1 MNNTTQISQKA
12 VLKIGFS
19 EESINAVI
27 NVFPLLMELENQ
39 KIKFHFLLLKDEQDH
54 ISLRLEEKDKALV
67 EELFK
72 DLYDLDIKDS
82 WEDYDFD
89 QERFGNERS
98 HQFIDT
104 FLSEANR
111 LVLKSLSNKV
121 HNFDYG
127 DLLSDAVLF
136 FHFFT
141 KAIFADARTKEEFYE
156 MYFEQ
161 WKFYL
166 PKGVGKKEILQSWKE
181 EIGILKT
188 VVQPHSPKQKPNKTF
203 DLYKQ
208 FGELGISLKKD
219 LEDQIEKDNFQKRT
233 SKYNY
238 PIKIKSDIHQSKY
251 EIIADMMHFFFNA
264 FGIQNEDEALVCL
277 LSHSIELDN

>member
-1 MNNTTQISQKA
+1 MSNTTQISQKA

-19 EESINAVI
+19 EESINAII

-39 KIKFHFLLLKDEQDH
+39 SIKFHFLLLKDEQDH
-54 ISLRLEEKDKALV
+54 ISLRLEEKDKILV
-67 EELFK
+67 EDLFK
-72 DLYDLDIKDS
+72 DLYDLEIKDS
-82 WEDYDFD
+82 WEAYDFD
-89 QERFGNERS
+89 QDRFGNEQT
-98 HQFIDT
+98 HELIND

-111 LVLKSLSNKV
+111 LVLQSLSNKV

-141 KAIFADARTKEEFYE
+141 KAIFDEARLKEKFYE

-188 VVQPHSPKQKPNKTF
+188 VVQPHSPNDKPNKTF
-203 DLYKQ
+203 SLYKK
-208 FGELGISLKKD
+208 FGELGTSLKTN
-219 LEDQIEKDNFQKRT
+219 LNEQIEKDNFKKRT
-233 SKYNY
+233 NKFNY

-277 LSHSIELDN
+277 LSFSIEEKN